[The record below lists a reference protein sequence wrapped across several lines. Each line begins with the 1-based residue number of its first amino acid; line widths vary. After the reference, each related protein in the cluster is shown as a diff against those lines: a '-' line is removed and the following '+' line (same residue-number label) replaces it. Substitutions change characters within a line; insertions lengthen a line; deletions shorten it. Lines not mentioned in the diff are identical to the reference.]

1 MNAERAQMLRE
12 IRREYCKI
20 CSFGYENLEACLK
33 DDDGYCGDF
42 ADYLEDLFAEAES
55 QTEGGG

>member
-42 ADYLEDLFAEAES
+42 ADYLEDLFAEAE
-55 QTEGGG
+55 QEAE